1 MLFGVPSVFN
11 SAGTQQTPP
20 LTSAGF
26 YYMKLASN
34 TNQNWTPSYTTSC
47 KLAIPY
53 TGVYAISWSMCQ
65 SATGTVCN
73 CFISKNLMNNNDIN
87 AGTANCFANTAFSL
101 LSTSLSATV
110 HLLSTDYINIG
121 YYLESGSQSLSSA
134 RNTLT
139 ITLIQG
145 TA

>member
-1 MLFGVPSVFN
+1 
-11 SAGTQQTPP
+11 
-20 LTSAGF
+20 
-26 YYMKLASN
+26 
-34 TNQNWTPSYTTSC
+34 
-47 KLAIPY
+47 
-53 TGVYAISWSMCQ
+53 
-65 SATGTVCN
+65 
-73 CFISKNLMNNNDIN
+73 
-87 AGTANCFANTAFSL
+87 L

-139 ITLIQG
+139 ITLIQR